1 MLVCHGNSGNT
12 RAIGSAEASRCQ
24 IKDPE
29 PAGHQNVGCNKE
41 RKVPN
46 LNSQVVDRRFKSR
59 CSLTIFSR
67 FLQQMTLFRENVG
80 DVDCNLVLLA
90 FVVNEAKL

>member
-1 MLVCHGNSGNT
+1 MATLKNT
-12 RAIGSAEASRCQ
+12 QAISQGSAEASRCQ
-24 IKDPE
+24 IWDTG
-29 PAGHQNVGCNKE
+29 PAGYQNVGCNKE

-46 LNSQVVDRRFKSR
+46 WNSQVVDRRFKSR

-80 DVDCNLVLLA
+80 AIDCILVLLA
-90 FVVNEAKL
+90 FVVNEPKL